1 MDKTFHDFLGNQS
14 KNLGGQN
21 LYSPLNYLEGLTTD
35 REIRKLRIR
44 EYETGFKFGFLFY
57 KIKVSTTTIM
67 KFILGKKIEMSQI
80 FKEDG
85 TVVPVTL
92 VSVGP
97 CKVTQVKTK
106 DKDGV
111 DAVQIGF
118 DVVKKLNKPEAGHV
132 KDLESFRHLA
142 EVGVEK
148 PEEYERGQEIK
159 VSVLESGAKV
169 TVVGTSKGMGFAGVV
184 KRHHFRGHP
193 KTHGHKDQLRMPGSI
208 GAGGVQRVFKG
219 MRMGGRMGGDRVTI
233 KNLEVVEVDAGKNIL
248 ALKGAVPGKRG
259 AIILISQK

>member
-1 MDKTFHDFLGNQS
+1 
-14 KNLGGQN
+14 
-21 LYSPLNYLEGLTTD
+21 
-35 REIRKLRIR
+35 
-44 EYETGFKFGFLFY
+44 
-57 KIKVSTTTIM
+57 
-67 KFILGKKIEMSQI
+67 MSQK

-92 VSVGP
+92 VIAGP

-106 DKDGV
+106 EKDGTA
-111 DAVQIGF
+111 AVQIGF
-118 DVVKKLNKPEAGHV
+118 DAVKKLNKPEAGHL
-132 KDLESFRHLA
+132 KDLENFRQLA

-148 PEEYERGQEIK
+148 PEEYQRGQEIK
-159 VSVLESGAKV
+159 VTSFVPGDKV
-169 TVVGTSKGMGFAGVV
+169 QVIGTSKGMGFAGVV

-193 KTHGHKDQLRMPGSI
+193 TTHGHKDAMRMPGSI

-219 MRMGGRMGGDRVTI
+219 MRMAGRMGGDRVTI
-233 KNLEVVEVDAGKNIL
+233 KNLEVVEIDEKNNVL